1 MKTMAV
7 PPIRRGLAR
16 RAAGARG
23 YSLVE
28 LAMVAACIVI
38 LTAMIVPIARFT
50 AQRQKESELRYA
62 LRTLRN
68 AVDDFKRLSD
78 QGLIPVQIDTEGY
91 PKDLDT
97 LVDGVDL
104 VGQIKK
110 KKRFLRKIPIDPMT
124 GKAACGLRSYQDQPD
139 STSWG
144 RQNVY
149 DVYSLSRGT
158 ALDKTKNKDRFP

>member
-1 MKTMAV
+1 MKT
-7 PPIRRGLAR
+7 LAR
-16 RAAGARG
+16 SSRRRSRG
-23 YSLVE
+23 FSLVE

-50 AQRQKESELRYA
+50 AQRQKENELRYA

-68 AVDDFKRLSD
+68 SIDDFKRLSD

-124 GKAACGLRSYQDQPD
+124 GKAEWGLRSYQDEPD

-158 ALDKTKNKDRFP
+158 ALDKTKYKDW